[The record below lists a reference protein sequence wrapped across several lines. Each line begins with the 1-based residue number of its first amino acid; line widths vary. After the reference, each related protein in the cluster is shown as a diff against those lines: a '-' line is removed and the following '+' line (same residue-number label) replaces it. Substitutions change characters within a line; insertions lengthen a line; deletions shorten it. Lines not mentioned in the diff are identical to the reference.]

1 MKLHSNPISAPH
13 AALFSLL
20 AVLATASPLEPDPI
34 GQSPQIQDGLINRA
48 PSICPVVQDGLTSTT
63 FPWTHAPTCLS
74 LILPAPEHGGR
85 QGTYCVYTS
94 AAFSDGRG
102 ISIITSPES
111 AADLANEVW
120 ETGLGRE
127 RAQDGQWEAKE
138 VEGRGIGL
146 FAIRPIDSGDTVIL
160 ESPVLV
166 VSREVL
172 GSVSHSRRRVLLEKA
187 VEQLPESTRE
197 MVLALSRRGGEGKV
211 EDIVNVNAVRA
222 KVWDGTSHLLVVPEA
237 AVCLPSSSSLLSE
250 TIP

>member
-1 MKLHSNPISAPH
+1 
-13 AALFSLL
+13 
-20 AVLATASPLEPDPI
+20 
-34 GQSPQIQDGLINRA
+34 
-48 PSICPVVQDGLTSTT
+48 
-63 FPWTHAPTCLS
+63 
-74 LILPAPEHGGR
+74 
-85 QGTYCVYTS
+85 VYTS

-160 ESPVLV
+160 
-166 VSREVL
+166 EVL